1 MGKAVSNTGEER
13 LYHYDANGNVDSVT
27 TVCDRNKQT
36 TVYTFR
42 SEEWMKA
49 VSQVSKRVKRGN
61 VRYLVAVEMQSGQS
75 GKRGKRGDI

>member
-13 LYHYDANGNVDSVT
+13 LYHDDANGNVDSVT
-27 TVCDRNKQT
+27 TLCDGNKQT

-49 VSQVSKRVKRGN
+49 VI
-61 VRYLVAVEMQSGQS
+61 SGQERYS
-75 GKRGKRGDI
+75 GKWLVSVERWKYAT

>member
-1 MGKAVSNTGEER
+1 MLGRMGKAVSNTGEER

-49 VSQVSKRVKRGN
+49 VSSGQE
-61 VRYLVAVEMQSGQS
+61 RYLAELLAVWQ
-75 GKRGKRGDI
+75 DL

>member
-36 TVYTFR
+36 TVYTFDKDDR
-42 SEEWMKA
+42 ETKLHPA
-49 VSQVSKRVKRGN
+49 
-61 VRYLVAVEMQSGQS
+61 SGLWITALIH
-75 GKRGKRGDI
+75 GGIF

>member
-27 TVCDRNKQT
+27 TLCDGNKQT

-49 VSQVSKRVKRGN
+49 VI
-61 VRYLVAVEMQSGQS
+61 SG
-75 GKRGKRGDI
+75 

>member
-27 TVCDRNKQT
+27 TVRDRNKQT

-42 SEEWMKA
+42 SEGWMKA
-49 VSQVSKRVKRGN
+49 VI
-61 VRYLVAVEMQSGQS
+61 SGQE
-75 GKRGKRGDI
+75 RFLAELLAVWQEL

>member
-42 SEEWMKA
+42 SEGWMKA
-49 VSQVSKRVKRGN
+49 VI
-61 VRYLVAVEMQSGQS
+61 SGQERYS
-75 GKRGKRGDI
+75 GKWLVSVERWKYAT